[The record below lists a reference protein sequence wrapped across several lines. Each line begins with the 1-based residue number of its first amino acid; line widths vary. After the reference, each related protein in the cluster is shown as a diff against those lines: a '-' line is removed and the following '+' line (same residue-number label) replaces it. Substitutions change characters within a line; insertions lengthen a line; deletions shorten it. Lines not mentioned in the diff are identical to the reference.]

1 MLIGFNAPT
10 AGPLSAADNL
20 AKIVVGAEAMG
31 FDYATFSDHIVI
43 PTAIAAEYPY
53 SASGEFPSGTR
64 GERHEQLTE
73 IAWIA
78 AKTTR
83 LRLVTSVMV
92 VPHRPAVLTAKIL
105 STIDV
110 LSGGRLTLGIGAGWM
125 REEFE
130 AIDAPDF
137 DARGTVTDEYV
148 RAFVE
153 LWTKDAPKFDGK
165 HVRFS
170 NIGFAP
176 KPVQKP
182 HPPIWVGG
190 HTEPALRRT
199 ALLGDAWHPIG
210 LRGPA
215 GLAPDELGEKVARIR
230 TLASQAGRNPASIGV
245 AFRGPL
251 DLWPARGKTPDEARQ
266 NALTLSLEGVAQN
279 ITCPLF
285 IVNGRLDRIVSDLF
299 HITHPSG
306 LTLTDGN
313 LPEIA
318 DRAILSLR
326 PLIKDKKKRYDGYNR
341 KASSRFHRGEQLLQ
355 LAWT

>member
-1 MLIGFNAPT
+1 MVSMRAMQWNARKDATMLIGFNAPT
-10 AGPLSAADNL
+10 AGPLSAADEL
-20 AKIVVGAEAMG
+20 AKIVIAAEAMG
-31 FDYATFSDHIVI
+31 FDYATFSDHVVI
-43 PTAIAAEYPY
+43 PTSIAAEYPY

-153 LWTKDAPKFDGK
+153 LWTRDAPKFDGK

-170 NIGFAP
+170 NIGFEP

-190 HTEPALRRT
+190 ESGPALRRT
-199 ALLGDAWHPIG
+199 ARIGDAWYPIG
-210 LRGPA
+210 TNPQNPLDSLTRF
-215 GLAPDELGEKVARIR
+215 KTQVARLR
-230 TLASQAGRNPASIGV
+230 KMTAEAGR
-245 AFRGPL
+245 
-251 DLWPARGKTPDEARQ
+251 DLKAV
-266 NALTLSLEGVAQN
+266 ALTLRCTVFGENAPAKADDGERRLFSGKPADIAGDIKALHDAGVG
-279 ITCPLF
+279 C
-285 IVNGRLDRIVSDLF
+285 LDFGFAGSTVDAML
-299 HITHPSG
+299 
-306 LTLTDGN
+306 
-313 LPEIA
+313 
-318 DRAILSLR
+318 
-326 PLIKDKKKRYDGYNR
+326 
-341 KASSRFHRGEQLLQ
+341 
-355 LAWT
+355 

>member
-10 AGPLSAADNL
+10 AGPLSAADKL

-31 FDYATFSDHIVI
+31 LDYATFSDHIVI

-53 SASGEFPSGTR
+53 SASGEFPSGTL

-153 LWTKDAPKFDGK
+153 LWTKDAPKFMASMSGSSIS
-165 HVRFS
+165 VSTRS
-170 NIGFAP
+170 P
-176 KPVQKP
+176 C
-182 HPPIWVGG
+182 
-190 HTEPALRRT
+190 RS
-199 ALLGDAWHPIG
+199 
-210 LRGPA
+210 
-215 GLAPDELGEKVARIR
+215 RIR
-230 TLASQAGRNPASIGV
+230 RSGSEARAVRRCGGLPASAMPG
-245 AFRGPL
+245 
-251 DLWPARGKTPDEARQ
+251 
-266 NALTLSLEGVAQN
+266 
-279 ITCPLF
+279 
-285 IVNGRLDRIVSDLF
+285 
-299 HITHPSG
+299 
-306 LTLTDGN
+306 
-313 LPEIA
+313 
-318 DRAILSLR
+318 ILSGPIR
-326 PLIKDKKKRYDGYNR
+326 RIRSI
-341 KASSRFHRGEQLLQ
+341 A
-355 LAWT
+355 

>member
-165 HVRFS
+165 HVRFAIS
-170 NIGFAP
+170 VSTRSP
-176 KPVQKP
+176 C
-182 HPPIWVGG
+182 
-190 HTEPALRRT
+190 RS
-199 ALLGDAWHPIG
+199 
-210 LRGPA
+210 
-215 GLAPDELGEKVARIR
+215 RIR
-230 TLASQAGRNPASIGV
+230 RSGS
-245 AFRGPL
+245 
-251 DLWPARGKTPDEARQ
+251 EAR
-266 NALTLSLEGVAQN
+266 AARHCGGPRASAMPGIRSGPT
-279 ITCPLF
+279 
-285 IVNGRLDRIVSDLF
+285 RRIRSIACRVS
-299 HITHPSG
+299 
-306 LTLTDGN
+306 
-313 LPEIA
+313 
-318 DRAILSLR
+318 R
-326 PLIKDKKKRYDGYNR
+326 PRR
-341 KASSRFHRGEQLLQ
+341 HA
-355 LAWT
+355 